1 MAALGL
7 RQPIGA
13 AAVPEDRGLG
23 VAARAQLADVGE
35 RALETDTGDLPVG
48 RTNGLAHGR

>member
-1 MAALGL
+1 MVALGL
-7 RQPIGA
+7 RQPIGTA
-13 AAVPEDRGLG
+13 AGPEDRGLG
-23 VAARAQLADVGE
+23 VAARAQLVDVGE